1 MKKFLALALVGM
13 VVTVIS
19 ASCGTKKKGSCDAY
33 GSVDKVENTDLAN
46 K

>member
-1 MKKFLALALVGM
+1 MKKIFTLALTGM
-13 VVTVIS
+13 LFTVIL

-33 GSVDKVENTDLAN
+33 GSVDKIENSDLAN